1 VNSGTLTPVTLN
13 NNYITKKQTVMNVNS
28 NHPVLAALFERLR
41 KMKKM
46 TIGDLS
52 RDAHITTG
60 TYEKVKKGLM

>member
-1 VNSGTLTPVTLN
+1 
-13 NNYITKKQTVMNVNS
+13 MNVNS

-52 RDAHITTG
+52 RDAHIMTG